1 VEDGEHGAAS
11 GDQGAGLAASRSGG
25 SPDGGAG
32 GAAEGVLGAG
42 AFGEDASQ
50 QPAADEPLLGD
61 SAASSL
67 LLGAVFVFAGL
78 VLLLGIVGGLRALH
92 GRQGYP

>member
-1 VEDGEHGAAS
+1 V
-11 GDQGAGLAASRSGG
+11 GLAASRSDG
-25 SPDGGAG
+25 SSDGGAG

-50 QPAADEPLLGD
+50 QPAAEEALLGED
-61 SAASSL
+61 PAATSL

-78 VLLLGIVGGLRALH
+78 VLLLGIVGGLRALRD
-92 GRQGYP
+92 RQGYP